1 MQESHDGDD
10 YLLKVLHELQR
21 GTEDSSYV
29 ATSRPPTDFH
39 SSTLEE
45 LTRRIRLEKDL
56 RSEIARLTWD
66 VGDLYNI

>member
-1 MQESHDGDD
+1 MQVSHDGDD

-29 ATSRPPTDFH
+29 ATSTDFH

-66 VGDLYNI
+66 VGDLYSI